1 VSHYYDPMLAKLIV
15 SGSDRSAAIAR
26 LERALLDFRVDGVRT
41 NLPLLLWIARD
52 DAFRAGETTTS
63 FLDQRFDASF
73 FSAVAVPREAV
84 LLCAAALL
92 VDGRAPWRIGEI
104 GVPLRLQHGESVVEI
119 VADALGALG
128 AWRLSGAYSVELHAQ
143 RRGERVQAGFDGTA
157 ISGAVT
163 YAGDAF
169 DVHLDGR
176 TWCFSFA
183 SPPSVKSAE
192 HSHGGVAGALVAA
205 PMPGKIVK
213 VAVREG
219 DEVEEHALL
228 IVLEAMKMEHR
239 IEATAAASVKSVL
252 VKEGQIV
259 SSGTTLVELA

>member
-1 VSHYYDPMLAKLIV
+1 MLAKLIV

-26 LERALLDFRVDGVRT
+26 LEGALLDFGVDGVRT

-104 GVPLRLQHGESVVEI
+104 GVPLRLQHGGSVVEI
-119 VADALGALG
+119 VADALGAPR
-128 AWRLSGAYSVELHAQ
+128 AWRLSGTYSGELHAR
-143 RRGERVQAGFDGTA
+143 RRGERLQAGFDGTA

-176 TWCFSFA
+176 TWHFSFA
-183 SPPSVKSAE
+183 SPPSAE
-192 HSHGGVAGALVAA
+192 PAGHSHAGVAGARVAA

-219 DEVEEHALL
+219 DDVEEHALL

-239 IEATAAASVKSVL
+239 IEATAAATVKSVF

-259 SSGTTLVELA
+259 SSGTPLVELA